1 MGKSKFGWFNM
12 RAVVPMLVLD
22 SQKNTLANQNF
33 HSFRN

>member
-12 RAVVPMLVLD
+12 RAVVPMLD

-33 HSFRN
+33 HSFCN